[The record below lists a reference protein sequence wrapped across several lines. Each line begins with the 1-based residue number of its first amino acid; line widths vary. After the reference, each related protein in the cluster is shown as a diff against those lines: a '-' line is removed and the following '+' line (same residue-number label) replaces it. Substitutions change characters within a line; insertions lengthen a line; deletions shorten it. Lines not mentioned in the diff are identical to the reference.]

1 MSDVLFIELCTC
13 IYVYIYIL
21 YIILYNSYWVGEGYH
36 VKASRVVVIMEF
48 QCSLEKEIGKR
59 ASLITLD
66 LRKGAGRRC
75 EDDLEGEKSLVV
87 VGWA

>member
-1 MSDVLFIELCTC
+1 
-13 IYVYIYIL
+13 
-21 YIILYNSYWVGEGYH
+21 
-36 VKASRVVVIMEF
+36 MEF